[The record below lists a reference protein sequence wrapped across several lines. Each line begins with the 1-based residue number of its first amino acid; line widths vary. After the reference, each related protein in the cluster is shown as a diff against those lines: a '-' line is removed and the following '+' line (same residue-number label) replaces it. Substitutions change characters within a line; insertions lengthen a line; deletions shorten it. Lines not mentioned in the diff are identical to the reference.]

1 MTEQEASHTIPL
13 AAGDHSDYIVY
24 VDESGDHSLISIDPD
39 YPVFVLS
46 FCIFR
51 ETPYATEVT
60 PAIRRLKFATFGHD
74 MVVLHETDIR
84 RKKGAFSKLSKEPR
98 DAFLTALTEIIGAAD
113 FQLVAVVIEKRKLKD
128 RYSKPSHPYHLALGF
143 GLERIYR
150 LLNGAD
156 QGDALTYIVC
166 EARGAKED
174 AELELEFRRIRDG
187 ANYFNRPLPFDLII
201 ADKKTNSEGLQL
213 ADLTARPIGLT
224 VLRPNQANRASQ
236 VLESKFYQSANGSK
250 LGMGLKVFP

>member
-1 MTEQEASHTIPL
+1 MTPSAPVAEPTIQ
-13 AAGDHSDYIVY
+13 HSDFIIY
-24 VDESGDHSLISIDPD
+24 VDESGDHSLESIDAD

-51 ETPYATEVT
+51 KGDYAQRVT
-60 PAIRRLKFATFGHD
+60 PAIRQLKFATFGHD
-74 MVVLHETDIR
+74 MVVLHESEIR
-84 RKKGAFSKLSKEPR
+84 RKKGAFSRLSKEPR
-98 DAFLTALTEIIGAAD
+98 EAFMNTLTDIIGAAD
-113 FQLVAVVIEKRKLKD
+113 FQLVAVVIDKRKLKD
-128 RYSKPSHPYHLALGF
+128 RYAQPAHPYHLALEF

-150 LLNGAD
+150 LLKDAGQD
-156 QGDALTYIVC
+156 DALTYLVC
-166 EARGAKED
+166 EARGPKED

-187 ANYFNRPLPFDLII
+187 ANYFHKPLPFDLIM

-224 VLRPNQANRASQ
+224 VLRPEQENRAAI
-236 VLESKFYQSANGSK
+236 VLEGKFYRDKAGNK